1 MSKTVIV
8 PVLISFALS
17 LLLSLIHIFS
27 GEMKI
32 HVPVQVIFRYVC
44 AERCPRGEWSP
55 ESQSFQVRRNW
66 KSTAD
71 PRARSFGSSKEHK

>member
-55 ESQSFQVRRNW
+55 ESLSLIHIYSRSGAEN
-66 KSTAD
+66 D
-71 PRARSFGSSKEHK
+71 PGIILSQAF